1 MAPSLWKRIFPRRYT
16 SSKHGQHNR
25 VSLLKYLFPNA
36 AAGLR
41 TRLDRIRNEHFPGLR
56 HRAQSSIYR
65 YLVNRQLR
73 KQKRKAAGFL
83 SRLRF
88 PKSYRQR
95 LRSSKDAL
103 ALQRP
108 KTMSYPGSSNYA
120 DLSGFRSEGR
130 EPGARRKKL
139 AGYLKAA
146 NEVRQSYFS
155 GADTH
160 ITREGDEGHD
170 SAFPDAAIVRSGNEE
185 MVLFPSYAR
194 RHVKSKV
201 SYAQRS
207 CTCSMWSVTDC
218 CARRTLRNNMRA
230 TMQTTGD
237 ELGIGTRATKPS
249 SMSTFVV
256 GSTPH
261 KKAN

>member
-1 MAPSLWKRIFPRRYT
+1 VAPSLWKQLFPRTTNYIYR
-16 SSKHGQHNR
+16 HGQHNR
-25 VSLLKYLFPNA
+25 VSLLKYLFPNVA
-36 AAGLR
+36 TKVR
-41 TRLDRIRNEHFPGLR
+41 TRLDKLRNEHFPGLR
-56 HRAQSSIYR
+56 HRAQSSIYQ

-95 LRSSKDAL
+95 LRSSSKDAL
-103 ALQRP
+103 ALQQRR
-108 KTMSYPGSSNYA
+108 KSMSYQGSSGSNYA
-120 DLSGFRSEGR
+120 DLSGLRSEGR

-185 MVLFPSYAR
+185 MILFPSYAR
-194 RHVKSKV
+194 RHDKSKV
-201 SYAQRS
+201 SFAL
-207 CTCSMWSVTDC
+207 V
-218 CARRTLRNNMRA
+218 
-230 TMQTTGD
+230 
-237 ELGIGTRATKPS
+237 
-249 SMSTFVV
+249 
-256 GSTPH
+256 
-261 KKAN
+261 